1 MLIQVDP
8 TSSEPL
14 FSQIAGAV
22 RGAIAR
28 GEITIGERLPGARQ
42 LASSLGLNV
51 HTILRGYQELRD
63 EGLVEL
69 RRGRG
74 AVVTATAFDGT
85 VRLHQAV
92 SELRLVARQLGMSTD
107 EIVEIVRAEQS
118 EPMEESK

>member
-1 MLIQVDP
+1 MLIKVDP
-8 TSSEPL
+8 ASSEPL
-14 FSQIAGAV
+14 FSQIAGSV

-28 GEITIGERLPGARQ
+28 GDVAVGERLPGARE

-74 AVVTATAFDGT
+74 AVVTAEAFDGNA
-85 VRLHQAV
+85 RLHRAV
-92 SELRLVARQLGMSTD
+92 AELRLAAQQLGMSTD
-107 EIVEIVRAEQS
+107 DVAELVRTH
-118 EPMEESK
+118 EESR